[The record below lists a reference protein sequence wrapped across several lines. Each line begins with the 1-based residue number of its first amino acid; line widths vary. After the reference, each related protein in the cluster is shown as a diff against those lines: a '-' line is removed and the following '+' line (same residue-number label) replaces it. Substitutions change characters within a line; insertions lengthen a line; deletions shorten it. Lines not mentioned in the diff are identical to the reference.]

1 MEHLEMTGTDT
12 DGIAPDATGVVDL
25 QAAYPSRGSGRARC
39 ARSTPLKLTDLLT
52 TVGAFNNVANIV
64 MQLSLPPVGHGV
76 NESHVASGSPRRR
89 PVKRARTT
97 QLYLTVAL
105 MGNEADR
112 TALREELRQVHTPV
126 HSTHESPVKYS
137 ANAKDLQL
145 WVAACLF
152 RYYIDQYTILYGSLP
167 VEQLDHL
174 VQEGAAFATGVNVPQ
189 RDWPQNWL
197 QFEQYWRD
205 MLPRMAI
212 AQPVRDDFES
222 LADLTFLAEAWGW
235 RGALVARMLGRQ
247 FHFLTRATLP
257 PFFRELMGW
266 DWTAADQH
274 RFDHALRLIRP
285 IDRVL
290 NPLLI
295 AVLYR
300 LYLVDYRIRRFIG
313 STALGPL
320 RLSEVAIKDGGG
332 YRESARRRARLP
344 RLRER
349 GATAWSGRHQH
360 K

>member
-1 MEHLEMTGTDT
+1 MPRTGTA
-12 DGIAPDATGVVDL
+12 GVAPEDVGVFDL
-25 QAAYPSRGSGRARC
+25 QTAYPPIGSGRARY
-39 ARSTPLKLTDLLT
+39 ARSTPPKLTDLLT

-112 TALREELRQVHTPV
+112 TALREELRQVHTPI
-126 HSTHESPVKYS
+126 HSTTESPVKYS

-167 VEQLDHL
+167 IEQLDHL
-174 VQEGAAFATGVNVPQ
+174 VQDGSVLATGVNVPH
-189 RDWPQNWL
+189 RDWPKDWL
-197 QFEQYWRD
+197 QFEQYWQQ
-205 MLPRMAI
+205 MLPRLAI

-235 RGALVARMLGRQ
+235 RGAILARMLGRT

-274 RFDHALRLIRP
+274 RFDRILRVIRP
-285 IDRVL
+285 IDTAL

-295 AVLYR
+295 ATLYK
-300 LYLVDYRIRRFIG
+300 LYLVDYRIRRLIG

-332 YRESARRRARLP
+332 HRESVRRRARLP
-344 RLRER
+344 RLRKIGTEAR
-349 GATAWSGRHQH
+349 SDRRKHQSV
-360 K
+360 